1 MRIRT
6 GVTVGLLAAMVLVGG
21 SSYSAEKQQAK
32 EQAKEPDPYQN
43 LGLSP
48 DQRGKF
54 DTAVTER
61 KNALT
66 ASQQKIVGI
75 RQKLM
80 SLLFD
85 KKASDKEIDKV
96 ADQLATADREA
107 LQSQIKFHKS
117 IRQILTQEQLT
128 LLAKGGK

>member
-6 GVTVGLLAAMVLVGG
+6 GLAVGLLAAMVLVGG
-21 SSYSAEKQQAK
+21 SSFSAEKQ
-32 EQAKEPDPYQN
+32 QAKEPDPYQN
-43 LGLSP
+43 LGLST
-48 DQRGKF
+48 DQRSKF
-54 DTAVTER
+54 DTVVNER
-61 KNALT
+61 KTAVT

-75 RQKLM
+75 RQKLTG
-80 SLLFD
+80 LLFD

-107 LQSQIKFHKS
+107 LQAQIRFHKA

-128 LLAKGGK
+128 MLTKGGK

>member
-6 GVTVGLLAAMVLVGG
+6 GLAVGLLAAMVLVGG
-21 SSYSAEKQQAK
+21 SSFSAEKQ
-32 EQAKEPDPYQN
+32 QAKEPDPYQN
-43 LGLSP
+43 LGLST
-48 DQRGKF
+48 DQRSKF
-54 DTAVTER
+54 DTVVNER
-61 KNALT
+61 KTALT

-75 RQKLM
+75 RQKLTG
-80 SLLFD
+80 LLFD

-107 LQSQIKFHKS
+107 LQAQIRFHKA

-128 LLAKGGK
+128 MLTKQGK